1 MKKQQPPVMRV
12 QRIDQEK
19 KRTPDQQMRAIRG
32 MSIDDF
38 IKALQR
44 NEGGR
49 YDGIFLS
56 Q

>member
-1 MKKQQPPVMRV
+1 MGKKEVVMRTKL
-12 QRIDQEK
+12 IDEGK

-32 MSIDDF
+32 ISIDDF
-38 IKALQR
+38 IKELQR

-49 YDGIFLS
+49 YDGIFLP

>member
-12 QRIDQEK
+12 QCIDQKK
-19 KRTPDQQMRAIRG
+19 KRTPDQQMQAIRG

-49 YDGIFLS
+49 YDGIFLP